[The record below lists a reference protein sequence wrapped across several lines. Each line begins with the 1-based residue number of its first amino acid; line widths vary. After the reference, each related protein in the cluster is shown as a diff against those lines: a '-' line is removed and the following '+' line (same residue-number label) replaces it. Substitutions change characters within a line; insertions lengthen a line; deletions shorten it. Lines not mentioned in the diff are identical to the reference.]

1 MCDVIVTFTYF
12 SPSFPISLRHK
23 LHKSPQSKATLT
35 MSSSASSTI
44 LACAGGIAGAIEA
57 VLIQPLELIKV
68 RFQLNHGQNGSIIS
82 CAKEILSEGSAA
94 GLAGTTNSI
103 QVSRLFRGLLPELCG
118 MFPTRSVMYSSNE
131 LAKRL
136 LLGNTGTEEE
146 HIKEEST
153 SIIALSGA
161 FSGVAEAAVV
171 TPFQVVKVRLQAK
184 EHLGKYTNSLDCVQ
198 KLWREEGILAFSNG
212 LSATIGRNSVFNC
225 VYFTVMYQI
234 KQQIPPPQDSKVKA
248 TMYSLVSG
256 FIGGVM
262 ATMCNAP
269 FDVVKSRIQAQCA
282 NSHSIEYTS
291 TIQALVR
298 IGRTEGVTALYKGFT
313 PKALR
318 MGIGG
323 AVAVTAFEAVCEI
336 AHSFE

>member
-1 MCDVIVTFTYF
+1 
-12 SPSFPISLRHK
+12 
-23 LHKSPQSKATLT
+23 
-35 MSSSASSTI
+35 
-44 LACAGGIAGAIEA
+44 
-57 VLIQPLELIKV
+57 
-68 RFQLNHGQNGSIIS
+68 
-82 CAKEILSEGSAA
+82 
-94 GLAGTTNSI
+94 
-103 QVSRLFRGLLPELCG
+103 
-118 MFPTRSVMYSSNE
+118 MFPTRSMMYSSNE

-136 LLGNTGTEEE
+136 LLGNNNGTEEM
-146 HIKEEST
+146 KEETT
-153 SIIALSGA
+153 SIVAISGA

-198 KLWREEGILAFSNG
+198 KLWREEGVLAFSNG
-212 LSATIGRNSVFNC
+212 LSATMCRNSVFNC

-234 KQQIPPPQDSKVKA
+234 KQQVPPPQGSKVKL

-256 FIGGVM
+256 FVGGVM
-262 ATMCNAP
+262 ATMCNTP
-269 FDVVKSRIQAQCA
+269 FDVVKSRIQAQCPN
-282 NSHSIEYTS
+282 NSHSMEYTS

-313 PKALR
+313 PRALR

-323 AVAVTAFEAVCEI
+323 AVAITAFEAVCEI